1 MQHQRLLSLLQ
12 GALHAG
18 DAAAMQRRLAAL
30 RALGEGALADGLARL
45 LAESELDYPG
55 PLRQLRELE
64 AEAVQL
70 RAANVLL
77 RAELQALHGSAGVWR
92 NKRAARRAD
101 AAAGVNAAG
110 ATPAAATGDALAA
123 GATAAAAAGAT
134 ATAAAGD

>member
-18 DAAAMQRRLAAL
+18 DAAAMQRRLADL
-30 RALGEGALADGLARL
+30 RALGEGALADGLAKL

-55 PLRQLRELE
+55 PLQRLRELE
-64 AEAVQL
+64 AEALQL

-92 NKRAARRAD
+92 NKRAAAKGRDQQELTEQILDQLPIPVFLKDRE
-101 AAAGVNAAG
+101 
-110 ATPAAATGDALAA
+110 
-123 GATAAAAAGAT
+123 
-134 ATAAAGD
+134 